1 MTLKAII
8 FDVDGTIAETDDVK
22 RAAFNQAFAEI
33 GLDWV
38 WNRAVFARILAD
50 ALPGSEVEFHAVL
63 HRPQDYDWLAR
74 NGQLTRLPARAR
86 QIYRDL
92 LESGAAPLRPGVA
105 RLMGEITAARV
116 PLALCSTGPRQEFE
130 TLLYNRFGHEM
141 LDALAASVAAEDLR
155 GHSPLKAYRACLHR
169 LGLPASQVLAIDD
182 NPRSVAAAASLGI
195 CVVATPGS
203 YGNTGEPF
211 AGACRVLSDLGHPSA
226 PFRCLA
232 GDATGHGHVTL
243 SLLSEWHAQARLQPA
258 SAA

>member
-1 MTLKAII
+1 MALKAII
-8 FDVDGTIAETDDVK
+8 FDVDGTIAETADVK

-50 ALPGSEVEFHAVL
+50 ALPGSEVEFHAIL
-63 HRPQDYDWLAR
+63 HRPQDYDWLEA
-74 NGQLTRLPARAR
+74 NGQLSRLPVRAR

-105 RLMGEITAARV
+105 RLMGEIIAARV
-116 PLALCSTGPRQEFE
+116 PLALCSTGPREEFE

-141 LDALAASVAAEDLR
+141 LDALACSVATEDLNS
-155 GHSPLKAYRACLHR
+155 HAPLKAYRTCLQR
-169 LGLPASQVLAIDD
+169 LGLPAHDVLAIDD
-182 NPRSVAAAASLGI
+182 NPRSVAAAASLGL
-195 CVVATPGS
+195 CVIATPGS
-203 YGNTGEPF
+203 YGRNAAF
-211 AGACRVLSDLGHPSA
+211 AGACRVLSDLGQPSA

-232 GDATGHGHVTL
+232 GDAGGHSHVTL
-243 SLLSEWHAQARLQPA
+243 ALLEQWHRQARLQRA